1 LLIDAVHY
9 APHFLMDVEKWDT
22 DFLICSAYKFYAPH
36 VGILYSRP
44 GLLDKVKTD
53 RLVTVDDTAPYKI
66 ETGTLNTAAIAGVKA
81 GIEYIAS
88 WGAGTNLREKLV
100 SAYQQISAHE
110 HEIASYYY
118 ENVKKIPGV
127 TVYGVDFSSP
137 QRAPTVSI
145 TLDKIPADT
154 VSKVLGGKG
163 ICVWQGDF
171 YAWKVV
177 EILGKTEQGL
187 LRVGISMYTTKSD
200 IDRLLAALTELSAS
214 LPQPT
219 ARL

>member
-1 LLIDAVHY
+1 
-9 APHFLMDVEKWDT
+9 
-22 DFLICSAYKFYAPH
+22 
-36 VGILYSRP
+36 
-44 GLLDKVKTD
+44 
-53 RLVTVDDTAPYKI
+53 
-66 ETGTLNTAAIAGVKA
+66 
-81 GIEYIAS
+81 
-88 WGAGTNLREKLV
+88 LV